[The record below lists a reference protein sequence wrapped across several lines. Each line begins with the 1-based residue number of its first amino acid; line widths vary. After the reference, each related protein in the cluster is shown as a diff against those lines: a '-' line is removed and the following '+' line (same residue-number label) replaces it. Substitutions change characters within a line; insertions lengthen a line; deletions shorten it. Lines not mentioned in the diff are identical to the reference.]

1 MILIITLL
9 ILVVVVAVVCYILT
23 RRVTKFVYRAKH
35 FQWLW
40 NNGLHESAYII
51 GPDTFDWMGFN

>member
-9 ILVVVVAVVCYILT
+9 ILVVVVICYILT
-23 RRVTKFVYRAKH
+23 RCVTKFVYRAKH

-40 NNGLHESAYII
+40 NNGFHESAYII
-51 GPDTFDWMGFN
+51 GPNTFDWMGFN